1 MPKPHSRDQH
11 SARRPDDKRARTGY
25 AGELHARRRPNNAP
39 SLVTPARLFAYKLTE
54 TVQNENVSVHEA
66 SRRMLGKAKLSPE
79 DKSFALLLATGVAS
93 TYGALNQAIDQV
105 LDKPSDCET
114 KVRNALCISAYEIL
128 YLGKAAHA
136 AVDQGVE
143 LVRAVAPRASKLA
156 NFVLRRIVDL
166 RKSLPYLGEGSL
178 EEDALITGFP
188 MWIVKELSRS
198 RGNAWTHDFLAQTG
212 EQTLA
217 KSPAPIW
224 FAFNENRLN
233 ASQALEKLV
242 ERGVLAAPEQQAV
255 KGQPTAFRLKDRKS
269 VSDALFSALL
279 KEGGLVVS
287 DYSAQTIVALSVPKG
302 KLPKNYLEIGAGRGT
317 KTILLQ
323 NFAKHAFGKQMDLC
337 SVEVSDHKVKILG
350 DRCKRAN
357 TSTKALR
364 LDATDLSSLN
374 ESFDAILLDAPCS
387 GSGTMRRHPEIKWRL
402 NPADIDKIAELELSL
417 LKEASKKLAPD
428 GVLTYATCSVFKQ
441 ENEDVVDAFLAS
453 EEGKGFEL
461 KPIAKGVNY
470 FFIKPS
476 VNGPDEHFAAQLH
489 RIK

>member
-1 MPKPHSRDQH
+1 MPKPHSRDQ
-11 SARRPDDKRARTGY
+11 RFDKRGNDKRTRTGY

-93 TYGALNQAIDQV
+93 TYGTLNQAINQV

-114 KVRNALCISAYEIL
+114 KVRNALCVSAYEIL
-128 YLGKAAHA
+128 YLRKAAHA

-143 LVRAVAPRASKLA
+143 LVRSVAPRASKLA

-166 RKSLPYLGEGSL
+166 RKSLPYLGEGTQ

-188 MWIVKELSRS
+188 VWIIKTLSQS
-198 RGNAWTHDFLAQTG
+198 RGSVWTHDFLAQTG

-217 KSPAPIW
+217 KGPAPIW

-242 ERGVLAAPEQQAV
+242 ERGILAAPEKTAV
-255 KGQPTAFRLKDRKS
+255 DGQPTAFRLKDRKS
-269 VSDALFSALL
+269 VSDALFSDLL

-287 DYSAQTIVALSVPKG
+287 DYSAQTIVALSVPKDA
-302 KLPKNYLEIGAGRGT
+302 LPKNYLEIGAGRGT

-323 NFAKHAFGKQMDLC
+323 NFAKHVFGKQMKLS
-337 SVEVSDHKVKILG
+337 SVEMNEHKAKILS

-357 TSTKALR
+357 TSTKVLK
-364 LDATDLSSLN
+364 LDATDLSSL
-374 ESFDAILLDAPCS
+374 EGSFDAILLDAPCS
-387 GSGTMRRHPEIKWRL
+387 GSGTMRRHPEIKWRI
-402 NPADIDKIAELELSL
+402 NPADIDKIAELELAL
-417 LKEASKKLAPD
+417 LKEASKKLAPN

-453 EEGKGFEL
+453 KEGQGFEL
-461 KPIAKGVNY
+461 KPLAEGVDY
-470 FFIKPS
+470 FFTKPS
-476 VNGPDEHFAAQLH
+476 VNGPDEHFAAQL
-489 RIK
+489 RCIK

>member
-1 MPKPHSRDQH
+1 MPMPHSRDQH
-11 SARRPDDKRARTGY
+11 SAKHTNDKRRRTGY
-25 AGELHARRRPNNAP
+25 AGELHARRRPNSAP
-39 SLVTPARLFAYKLTE
+39 SLVTPARLFAYRLTE
-54 TVQNENVSVHEA
+54 TVQNENISVHEA

-93 TYGALNQAIDQV
+93 TYGTLNQAIDQV
-105 LDKPSDCET
+105 LDKPSDCEA
-114 KVRNALCISAYEIL
+114 KVRNALCVSAYEIL
-128 YLGKAAHA
+128 YLRKAAHA

-166 RKSLPYLGEGSL
+166 RKSLPYLGEGTL

-188 MWIVKELSRS
+188 AWIVKTLSQT
-198 RGNAWTHDFLAQTG
+198 RGNSWTHDFLAQTG

-224 FAFNENRLN
+224 FAFNENRLD

-242 ERGVLAAPEQQAV
+242 ERGVLAAPERPAV
-255 KGQPTAFRLKDRKS
+255 EGQPTAFRLKDRKS
-269 VSDALFSALL
+269 VSDALFSGLL

-287 DYSAQTIVALSVPKG
+287 DYSAQTIVALSVPKND
-302 KLPKNYLEIGAGRGT
+302 LPKNYLEIGAGRGT

-323 NFAKHAFGKQMDLC
+323 NFAKHAFGKQMKL
-337 SVEVSDHKVKILG
+337 SSIEVNGHKAKILS

-357 TSTKALR
+357 ASTKVLE
-364 LDATDLSSLN
+364 LDATDLSSLEDN
-374 ESFDAILLDAPCS
+374 FDAILLDAPCS
-387 GSGTMRRHPEIKWRL
+387 GSGTMRRHPEIKWRIT
-402 NPADIDKIAELELSL
+402 PVDIDKIAELELAL
-417 LKEASKKLAPD
+417 LKEASKKLAPN

-453 EEGKGFEL
+453 DEGKGFEV
-461 KPIAKGVNY
+461 KPLAEGVSY
-470 FFIKPS
+470 FFTKPS
-476 VNGPDEHFAAQLH
+476 VNGPDVHFAAQLQ